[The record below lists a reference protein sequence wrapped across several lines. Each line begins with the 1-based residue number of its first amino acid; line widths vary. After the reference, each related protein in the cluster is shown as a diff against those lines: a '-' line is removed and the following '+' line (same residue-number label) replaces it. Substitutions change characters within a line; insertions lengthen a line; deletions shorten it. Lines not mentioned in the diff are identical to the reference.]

1 MSVMFTDVNDYELM
15 KEVTKL
21 LEQHRSNAYGTAEV
35 FCEAID
41 KLEKSSLKQKN
52 EPRYHTLRNAMN
64 SQVQIAYNNASF
76 MTSLLLTAR
85 GLLVATDDNKE
96 NVAPECRVYS
106 CNDDCC
112 CAILPE
118 DELPNDE

>member
-1 MSVMFTDVNDYELM
+1 MSVMFTNTNDIKLM
-15 KEVTKL
+15 KDIVDL
-21 LEQHRSNAYGTAEV
+21 LEQHRANAYGTAEV

-41 KLEKSSLKQKN
+41 RLEKSSLKQKN
-52 EPRYHTLRNAMN
+52 EARYHTLRNAMN

>member
-1 MSVMFTDVNDYELM
+1 MSVMFTNTNDIKLM
-15 KEVTKL
+15 K
-21 LEQHRSNAYGTAEV
+21 
-35 FCEAID
+35 D

-96 NVAPECRVYS
+96 NVAPECRVY
-106 CNDDCC
+106 CDDDCC
-112 CAILPE
+112 CEILPS
-118 DELPNDE
+118 NDE

>member
-1 MSVMFTDVNDYELM
+1 MFTNVNDYELM
-15 KEVTKL
+15 KEVIKL
-21 LEQHRSNAYGTAEV
+21 LEQHRANAYGTAEV

-41 KLEKSSLKQKN
+41 KLEKSTIKQKN

-85 GLLVATDDNKE
+85 GLLVATDDKE
-96 NVAPECRVYS
+96 NVAPECRVY
-106 CNDDCC
+106 CDDDCC
-112 CAILPE
+112 CEILPS
-118 DELPNDE
+118 NDE